1 MSATARVIRGACPH
15 DCPDTCAL
23 LVAVDA
29 AGRATS
35 IKGDAAHPI
44 TAGFL
49 CGKVS
54 NYLERVYSSERL
66 LHPLVRAGAKGEG
79 RFRQATWDEALDL
92 SAHGLQ
98 DAIARHGGAS
108 VVPYSYLGTQGLV
121 QGDVMA
127 NRLFDAIGGSTL
139 VRTICAS
146 AGVAGTM
153 ATNGASPEVDPEE
166 WVHARTIVAWG
177 WNPLSTAPHLW
188 RLILEAR
195 RRGARL
201 IVVDPFR
208 SRTARV
214 ADVHVRP
221 LPGTDAA
228 LALGV
233 MRGLLDAGLADDEW
247 CRAHTVGYDDLIERL
262 ADESVEGHAAQCG
275 VPASEVRE
283 LARALAQDQP
293 SLIRLG
299 VGAQRHAGAP
309 IAYRTIACIPALA
322 GSWRHRGG
330 GLSYIPT
337 GMFGVLREERLARPH
352 LREGTARSLNMS
364 RIAEALTDPALD
376 PPVAAL
382 IVWNSNPAA
391 IAPDQERVL
400 EGLRREDLFTIVC
413 EQFMTDTAA
422 HADVILPATTQLEH
436 LDIVWSWGHHYLT
449 LNEPAIAPV
458 GESRPNSE
466 IFRLLA
472 RRLGLTDACFGETDE
487 ELLAMALE
495 GDPAGISLAGLRERG
510 YAKIDRGQGT
520 SPHAD
525 GGFATPSGKLEL
537 RCERLSEAGLDPLP
551 FFDPPCEVA
560 DEHLAERY
568 PLALLTPKTHLFL
581 NSTFANGVRQH
592 AAQPDPY
599 VVIHPDD
606 AAARGIADGMAVR
619 VHNDRGGFTCRAS
632 VSDDARIGVPVAPMG
647 WWNRD
652 YDGGRSPQATTP
664 QRLTTLRDAPTF
676 NDNRVE
682 ISRAASG
689 SIPRSERSGRH
700 VP

>member
-1 MSATARVIRGACPH
+1 MSATARVVRGACPH

-23 LVAVDA
+23 VVQVDA

-35 IKGDAAHPI
+35 VKGDAEHPI

-54 NYLERVYSSERL
+54 NYLERVYSEERL
-66 LHPLVRAGAKGEG
+66 LHPLLRTGAKGEG
-79 RFRQATWDEALDL
+79 RFRQVSWDEALTAA
-92 SAHGLQ
+92 AHGIQ
-98 DAIARHGGAS
+98 AAIERHGGAS
-108 VVPYSYLGTQGLV
+108 VVPYSYLGTQGLL
-121 QGDVMA
+121 QGNVMG

-166 WVHARTIVAWG
+166 WVNARTIVVWG

-201 IVVDPFR
+201 IAVDPFR

-214 ADVHVRP
+214 ADWHLRP
-221 LPGTDAA
+221 LPGTDGA

-233 MRGLLDAGLADDEW
+233 MRALLDAGLADEAW
-247 CRAHTVGYDDLIERL
+247 CRDHALGYDELVAQLAGETVELNAARCGIPVGDL
-262 ADESVEGHAAQCG
+262 
-275 VPASEVRE
+275 RE
-283 LARALAQDQP
+283 LARALAEDQP

-337 GMFGVLREERLARPH
+337 AMSVLRESSLERPH
-352 LREGTARSLNMS
+352 LREGSARQLNMS
-364 RIAEALTDPALD
+364 SIGEALTDPALD

-382 IVWNSNPAA
+382 VVWNSNPAS

-400 EGLRREDLFTIVC
+400 EGLSRDDLFTVVC

-436 LDIVWSWGHHYLT
+436 LDVVWSWGHHYLT
-449 LNEPAIAPV
+449 LNEPAIAPL
-458 GESRPNSE
+458 GEARPNSE

-472 RRLGLTDACFGETDE
+472 HHLGLTDPCFGETDE
-487 ELLAMALE
+487 EMLAQALE
-495 GDPAGISLAGLRERG
+495 GDPGGVSLAGLRANG
-510 YAKIDRGQGT
+510 YTKVDRGQGPT
-520 SPHAD
+520 PHAE

-537 RCERLSEAGLDPLP
+537 VCERMAEAGYDALP
-551 FFDPPCEVA
+551 FYDPPCEVG
-560 DEHLAERY
+560 DPELAERF

-581 NSTFANGVRQH
+581 NSTFANGRRQH

-599 VVIHPDD
+599 VVIHPAD
-606 AAARGIADGMAVR
+606 AEARGIADGVPVR
-619 VHNDRGGFTCRAS
+619 VHNDRGSFECRAI
-632 VSDDARIGVPVAPMG
+632 VSDDAREGVPVAPMG

-652 YDGGRSPQATTP
+652 YAGGHSPQATTP
-664 QRLTTLRDAPTF
+664 QRLTTLRGAPTF

-682 ISRAASG
+682 IERA
-689 SIPRSERSGRH
+689 
-700 VP
+700 

>member
-1 MSATARVIRGACPH
+1 M
-15 DCPDTCAL
+15 
-23 LVAVDA
+23 LVGVDA
-29 AGRATS
+29 SGRATS
-35 IKGDAAHPI
+35 IKGDPDHPV

-54 NYLERVYSSERL
+54 NYLERVYAEDRL
-66 LHPLVRAGAKGEG
+66 LHPLVRAGAKGEAH
-79 RFRQATWDEALDL
+79 FRQVGWDEALDV
-92 SAHGLQ
+92 AVRGLQ
-98 DAIARHGGAS
+98 GAIERNGGSS
-108 VVPYSYLGTQGLV
+108 VVPYSYLGTMGVL

-127 NRLFDAIGGSTL
+127 DRLLDALGGSTL

-166 WVHARTIVAWG
+166 WVHARTIVVWG

-188 RLILEAR
+188 RFILEAR

-201 IVVDPFR
+201 IVIDPFR

-214 ADVHVRP
+214 ADWHLRP

-233 MRGLLDAGLADDEW
+233 MRALLDAGLADAEW
-247 CRAHTVGYDDLIERL
+247 CRAHALGYDQLVVRL
-262 ADESVEGHAAQCG
+262 ESESVELQAARCG
-275 VPASEVRE
+275 VPAEDVRE

-309 IAYRTIACIPALA
+309 IAYRTVACIPALA
-322 GSWRHRGG
+322 GSWRQRGG

-337 GMFGVLREERLARPH
+337 GLFGVLDAARLAQPH
-352 LREGTARSLNMS
+352 LRKEPGRSLNMS
-364 RIAEALTDPALD
+364 RIGAALTDPALD

-391 IAPDQERVL
+391 IAPDQEQVVA
-400 EGLRREDLFTIVC
+400 GLRRDDLFTIVC

-422 HADVILPATTQLEH
+422 HADVIFPATTQLEH
-436 LDIVWSWGHHYLT
+436 LDIVWSWGHHYIT
-449 LNEPAIAPV
+449 LNEPAIAPL
-458 GESRPNSE
+458 GEARSNSE

-472 RRLGLTDACFGETDE
+472 RKLGLTDACFEESDE
-487 ELLAMALE
+487 QMLATLLD
-495 GDPAGISLAGLRERG
+495 GDPAGISLTGLRASG
-510 YAKIDRGQGT
+510 WAKVDRGQGPT
-520 SPHAD
+520 PHAD
-525 GGFATPSGKLEL
+525 GGFGTPSGKLEL
-537 RCERLSEAGLDPLP
+537 RCDRLLDAGLDPLP
-551 FFDPPCEVA
+551 FYDPPCEVA
-560 DEHLAERY
+560 DEQLAERY

-581 NSTFANGVRQH
+581 NSTFANGRRQH
-592 AAQPDPY
+592 AAQPEPF

-606 AAARGIADGMAVR
+606 AAQRGIVDGAAVR
-619 VHNDRGGFTCRAS
+619 VGNERGSFTCRAV
-632 VSDDARIGVPVAPMG
+632 VSDDARAGVPVAPMG

-652 YDGGRSPQATTP
+652 YAGGRSPQATTP
-664 QRLTTLRDAPTF
+664 QRLTTLREAPTF

-682 ISRAASG
+682 I
-689 SIPRSERSGRH
+689 ELL
-700 VP
+700 

>member
-1 MSATARVIRGACPH
+1 VSAITRVVRGACPH

-23 LVAVDA
+23 LVEVDA

-35 IKGDAAHPI
+35 IKGDPDHPI

-54 NYLERVYSSERL
+54 NYLERVYSEERL
-66 LHPLVRAGAKGEG
+66 LHPLVRAGAKGEA
-79 RFRQATWDEALDL
+79 RFRQVGWDEAL
-92 SAHGLQ
+92 ATAARGLRE
-98 DAIARHGGAS
+98 AAERHGGAS
-108 VVPYSYLGTQGLV
+108 IVPYSYLGTQGVL
-121 QGDVMA
+121 QGEVMGG
-127 NRLFDAIGGSTL
+127 RLLDALGGSTL

-166 WVHARTIVAWG
+166 WVHARTIVVWG

-188 RLILEAR
+188 RFILEAR

-201 IVVDPFR
+201 IAVDPFR

-214 ADVHVRP
+214 ADWHLRP
-221 LPGTDAA
+221 LPGSDAA

-233 MRGLLDAGLADDEW
+233 MRALLDAGLADAEW
-247 CRAHTVGYDDLIERL
+247 CRRHALGYDELVERL
-262 ADESVEGHAAQCG
+262 EAEPVELQASRCG
-275 VPASEVRE
+275 VPAEDLRE

-322 GSWRHRGG
+322 GSWRQRGG

-337 GMFGVLREERLARPH
+337 GLFGVLDQERLAQPQ
-352 LREGTARSLNMS
+352 LRTGPGRSLNMS
-364 RIAEALTDPALD
+364 RIGEALTDPALD

-391 IAPDQERVL
+391 IAPDQEKVL
-400 EGLRREDLFTIVC
+400 AGLRREDLFTVVC
-413 EQFMTDTAA
+413 EQFITDTAA
-422 HADVILPATTQLEH
+422 HADVILPATTQLEQ
-436 LDIVWSWGHHYLT
+436 LDVLWSWGHHYIT
-449 LNEPAIAPV
+449 LNEAAIAPL
-458 GESRPNSE
+458 GEARSNSE

-472 RRLGLTDACFGETDE
+472 RELGFTDLCFEESDE
-487 ELLAMALE
+487 QMLATLLD
-495 GDPAGISLAGLRERG
+495 GDPAGISLAGLRALG
-510 YAKIDRGQGT
+510 YAKVDRGQGAT
-520 SPHAD
+520 PHAE
-525 GGFATPSGKLEL
+525 GAFRTPSGKLEL
-537 RCERLSEAGLDPLP
+537 RCDRLADGGLDPLP
-551 FFDPPCEVA
+551 FYDPPCEVA
-560 DEHLAERY
+560 DEELAKRF

-581 NSTFANGVRQH
+581 NSTFANGRRQH
-592 AAQPDPY
+592 AAQPEPF

-606 AAARGIADGMAVR
+606 AAARGIADGSTVR
-619 VHNDRGGFTCRAS
+619 VANERGSFTCRAL
-632 VSDDARIGVPVAPMG
+632 VSDDARTGVPVAPMG

-652 YDGGRSPQATTP
+652 YAGGRSPQATTP

-682 ISRAASG
+682 IELA
-689 SIPRSERSGRH
+689 
-700 VP
+700 

>member
-1 MSATARVIRGACPH
+1 MTAGGCRIGNAVSATARVVRGACPH

-23 LVAVDA
+23 LVEVDPS
-29 AGRATS
+29 GRATR
-35 IKGDAAHPI
+35 IAGDPDHPI

-54 NYLERVYSSERL
+54 NYLERVYSDERI

-79 RFRQATWDEALDL
+79 RFRQVTWDEAL
-92 SAHGLQ
+92 ATAAQGLR
-98 DAIARHGGAS
+98 DASERHGGAS
-108 VVPYSYLGTQGLV
+108 IAPYSYLGTQGLV
-121 QGDVMA
+121 QGDLMG
-127 NRLFDAIGGSTL
+127 NRLLAALGGSTL

-166 WVHARTIVAWG
+166 WVHARTIVVWG

-201 IVVDPFR
+201 IVIDPFR

-214 ADVHVRP
+214 ADVHLQP
-221 LPGTDAA
+221 LPGSDGA

-233 MRGLLDAGLADDEW
+233 MRALLDAGLADEQW
-247 CRAHTVGYDDLIERL
+247 CRAHALGYDELVARL
-262 ADESVEGHAAQCG
+262 ASETVELQAERCGLPAAD
-275 VPASEVRE
+275 VRE

-309 IAYRTIACIPALA
+309 VAYRTIACIPALA

-337 GMFGVLREERLARPH
+337 GMFGVLQEERLERPQ
-352 LREGTARSLNMS
+352 LREEPARSLNMS
-364 RIAEALTDPALD
+364 SIGKALTDPALA

-400 EGLRREDLFTIVC
+400 EGLRRDDLFTVVL

-436 LDIVWSWGHHYLT
+436 LDVVWSWGHHYLT
-449 LNEPAIAPV
+449 LNLPAIAPV
-458 GESRPNSE
+458 GEARPNSE

-472 RRLGLTDACFGETDE
+472 RELGFTDPCFEETDE
-487 ELLAMALE
+487 QLIEQALE
-495 GDPAGISLAGLRERG
+495 GDPAGISLAGLREHG
-510 YAKIDRGQGT
+510 WAKIDRGQGAT
-520 SPHAD
+520 PHAE
-525 GGFATPSGKLEL
+525 GGFATPSGRLEL
-537 RCERLSEAGLDPLP
+537 LCERLAEAGFDPLP
-551 FFDPPCEVA
+551 FYDPPFEVA
-560 DEHLAERY
+560 DEALAERF

-581 NSTFANGVRQH
+581 NSTFANGRRQH
-592 AAQPDPY
+592 AAQPEPY
-599 VVIHPDD
+599 VVIHPAD
-606 AAARGIADGMAVR
+606 AEARGIADGVEVR
-619 VHNDRGGFTCRAS
+619 VRNERGSFACRAQ
-632 VSDDARIGVPVAPMG
+632 VSDDARAGVAVAPMG

-652 YDGGRSPQATTP
+652 YAGGHSPQATTP

-682 ISRAASG
+682 IE
-689 SIPRSERSGRH
+689 PL
-700 VP
+700 

>member
-1 MSATARVIRGACPH
+1 MSATARIVRGACPH

-23 LVAVDA
+23 LVEVDA
-29 AGRATS
+29 SGRATA
-35 IKGDAAHPI
+35 IKGAPEHPV

-54 NYLERVYSSERL
+54 NYLERVYAEERL
-66 LHPLVRAGAKGEG
+66 LHPLLRDGAKGAG
-79 RFRQATWDEALDL
+79 RFRAATWDEALDV
-92 SAHGLQ
+92 AAEGLQ
-98 DAIARHGGAS
+98 RAIERHGGAS
-108 VVPYSYLGTQGLV
+108 VVPYSYLGTQGII

-127 NRLFDAIGGSTL
+127 NRLFDALGGSTL

-146 AGVAGTM
+146 AGVGGTI

-166 WVHARTIVAWG
+166 WVHARTIVVWG

-188 RLILEAR
+188 RFILEAR

-201 IVVDPFR
+201 IVVDPYR

-214 ADVHVRP
+214 ADWHLRP

-233 MRGLLDAGLADDEW
+233 MRALLDAGLADEGW
-247 CRAHTVGYDDLIERL
+247 CRAHALGYDELVERL
-262 ADESVEGHAAQCG
+262 QGETLELQSARCG
-275 VPASEVRE
+275 VPADDLRE

-322 GSWRHRGG
+322 GSWRQRGG

-337 GMFGVLREERLARPH
+337 GMFGVLDDARLARPH
-352 LREGTARSLNMS
+352 LREGPARSLNMS
-364 RIAEALTDPALD
+364 RIGEALTDPGLD

-391 IAPDQERVL
+391 IAPDQEQVL
-400 EGLRREDLFTIVC
+400 AGLRRDDLFTIVC

-422 HADVILPATTQLEH
+422 HADVVFPATTQLEH
-436 LDIVWSWGHHYLT
+436 LDVLWSWGHHYIT
-449 LNEPAIAPV
+449 LNEPAIAPL
-458 GESRPNSE
+458 GEARSNSE

-472 RRLGLTDACFGETDE
+472 RRLGLTDPCFAESDE
-487 ELLAMALE
+487 EMLASLLD
-495 GDPAGISLAGLRERG
+495 GDPGGIGLAALRERG
-510 YAKIDRGQGT
+510 YAKVDRGQGPT
-520 SPHAD
+520 PHAE
-525 GGFATPSGKLEL
+525 GGFGTPSGKLEL
-537 RCERLSEAGLDPLP
+537 RCDRLLDAGLDPLP
-551 FFDPPCEVA
+551 FYDPPCEVA
-560 DEHLAERY
+560 DEQLAQRY

-581 NSTFANGVRQH
+581 NSTFANGRRQH
-592 AAQPDPY
+592 AAQPEPF
-599 VVIHPDD
+599 VVIHPGD
-606 AAARGIADGMAVR
+606 AAARGIADGATVR
-619 VHNDRGGFTCRAS
+619 VANDRGAFTCRAI
-632 VSDDARIGVPVAPMG
+632 VSDDARAGVPVAPMG

-652 YDGGRSPQATTP
+652 YAGGRSPQATTP

-682 ISRAASG
+682 IAL
-689 SIPRSERSGRH
+689 
-700 VP
+700 V

>member
-1 MSATARVIRGACPH
+1 
-15 DCPDTCAL
+15 
-23 LVAVDA
+23 
-29 AGRATS
+29 
-35 IKGDAAHPI
+35 
-44 TAGFL
+44 
-49 CGKVS
+49 
-54 NYLERVYSSERL
+54 
-66 LHPLVRAGAKGEG
+66 
-79 RFRQATWDEALDL
+79 
-92 SAHGLQ
+92 
-98 DAIARHGGAS
+98 
-108 VVPYSYLGTQGLV
+108 
-121 QGDVMA
+121 MA

-166 WVHARTIVAWG
+166 WVHARTIVVWG

-188 RLILEAR
+188 KLILEAR

-214 ADVHVRP
+214 ADVHLRP

-233 MRGLLDAGLADDEW
+233 MRALLDAGLADEEW
-247 CRAHTVGYDDLIERL
+247 CRAHALGYDELVERL
-262 ADESVEGHAAQCG
+262 ADETGQTTTRRAA
-275 VPASEVRE
+275 ASRSPTLRE
-283 LARALAQDQP
+283 LARALAEDQP

-309 IAYRTIACIPALA
+309 VAYRTIACIPALA

-330 GLSYIPT
+330 GLAYIPT

-364 RIAEALTDPALD
+364 RIGEALTDPALD

-400 EGLRREDLFTIVC
+400 EGLRREDLFTVVC

-458 GESRPNSE
+458 GEARPNSE

-472 RRLGLTDACFGETDE
+472 RRLGLTDPCFDESDE
-487 ELLAMALE
+487 EMLAMALE
-495 GDPAGISLAGLRERG
+495 GDPAGISLAGAARARLRQDRPRTGHEPARRGRLRNAVGQARVALRADGRGRARSAAVLRPALRGRRRASRGALPARAADAEDAPLPELHVRERPPP
-510 YAKIDRGQGT
+510 ARARSPIPT
-520 SPHAD
+520 SSSIPT
-525 GGFATPSGKLEL
+525 TPPRAAS
-537 RCERLSEAGLDPLP
+537 RTARPCASTTTAG
-551 FFDPPCEVA
+551 A
-560 DEHLAERY
+560 SR
-568 PLALLTPKTHLFL
+568 
-581 NSTFANGVRQH
+581 
-592 AAQPDPY
+592 
-599 VVIHPDD
+599 
-606 AAARGIADGMAVR
+606 AARSSRTTRAR
-619 VHNDRGGFTCRAS
+619 VC
-632 VSDDARIGVPVAPMG
+632 PVAPMG

-652 YDGGRSPQATTP
+652 YAGGHSPQATTP

-682 ISRAASG
+682 ISAVEA
-689 SIPRSERSGRH
+689 GRH
-700 VP
+700 VL

>member
-1 MSATARVIRGACPH
+1 
-15 DCPDTCAL
+15 
-23 LVAVDA
+23 
-29 AGRATS
+29 
-35 IKGDAAHPI
+35 
-44 TAGFL
+44 
-49 CGKVS
+49 
-54 NYLERVYSSERL
+54 
-66 LHPLVRAGAKGEG
+66 
-79 RFRQATWDEALDL
+79 
-92 SAHGLQ
+92 
-98 DAIARHGGAS
+98 
-108 VVPYSYLGTQGLV
+108 
-121 QGDVMA
+121 MA

-166 WVHARTIVAWG
+166 WVHARTIVVWG

-214 ADVHVRP
+214 ADVHLRP
-221 LPGTDAA
+221 AA
-228 LALGV
+228 RHRRRA
-233 MRGLLDAGLADDEW
+233 RARRHAALLDAGLADEEW
-247 CRAHTVGYDDLIERL
+247 CRAHALGYEELVERL
-262 ADESVEGHAAQCG
+262 AGGPSSCR
-275 VPASEVRE
+275 PALRPPGRDVRE

-337 GMFGVLREERLARPH
+337 GMFGVLREERLARPQ

-364 RIAEALTDPALD
+364 RIGEALTDPELD

-400 EGLRREDLFTIVC
+400 EGLRRDDLFTIVC

-422 HADVILPATTQLEH
+422 HADVVLRPRRSSSTSTSCGHGDITTSRSTSRRSRPL
-436 LDIVWSWGHHYLT
+436 
-449 LNEPAIAPV
+449 
-458 GESRPNSE
+458 GEARPNSE
-466 IFRLLA
+466 IFRLLRTQA
-472 RRLGLTDACFGETDE
+472 RAHGPMLRRDATRKCSR
-487 ELLAMALE
+487 ALE
-495 GDPAGISLAGLRERG
+495 DDPAGISLAALRERG
-510 YAKIDRGQGT
+510 FAKIDRGQGT
-520 SPHAD
+520 RPHAE

-537 RCERLSEAGLDPLP
+537 RCERLAGAGFDPLP
-551 FFDPPCEVA
+551 FYDPPGEVA
-560 DEHLAERY
+560 DEALAERY

-606 AAARGIADGMAVR
+606 AAPRGIADGAAVR
-619 VHNDRGGFTCRAS
+619 VRNDRGSFTCRAI
-632 VSDDARIGVPVAPMG
+632 VSDDARAGVPVAPMG

-652 YDGGRSPQATTP
+652 YAGGHSPQATTP

-682 ISRAASG
+682 ISV
-689 SIPRSERSGRH
+689 RSTARLRHDPPTTESSGRH
-700 VP
+700 VH